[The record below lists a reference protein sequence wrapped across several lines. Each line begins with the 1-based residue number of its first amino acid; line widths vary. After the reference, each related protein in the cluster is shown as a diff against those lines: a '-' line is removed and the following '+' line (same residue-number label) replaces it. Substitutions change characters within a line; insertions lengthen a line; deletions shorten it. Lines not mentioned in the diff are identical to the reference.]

1 MIHMHIVWYE
11 RKPDFSPDYDKEHHG
26 TIGGETSGECMNQL
40 NALSYNHDLAMY
52 TPMEIQYI
60 Y

>member
-1 MIHMHIVWYE
+1 MIHMFIQWYE

-26 TIGGETSGECMNQL
+26 TIAGKTPAECMAQL
-40 NALSYNHDLAMY
+40 NALRWNHDATKY
-52 TPMEIQYI
+52 TALEIAYI